1 MSTINP
7 SPDNNP
13 WESQIIN
20 TPQPIKIAI
29 SDGYMTLLKQDVE
42 IFRFSV
48 DDKKLA
54 KNLEIALT
62 GLLRVGAV
70 YGEIENIRDILKE
83 VREGND

>member
-13 WESQIIN
+13 WSAQIIN

-29 SDGYMTLLKQDVE
+29 EGDFITLMKQDVPICKFNTE
-42 IFRFSV
+42 DI
-48 DDKKLA
+48 
-54 KNLEIALT
+54 EALNT
-62 GLLRVGAV
+62 AITLLNGILRVGAV

-83 VREGND
+83 VRES